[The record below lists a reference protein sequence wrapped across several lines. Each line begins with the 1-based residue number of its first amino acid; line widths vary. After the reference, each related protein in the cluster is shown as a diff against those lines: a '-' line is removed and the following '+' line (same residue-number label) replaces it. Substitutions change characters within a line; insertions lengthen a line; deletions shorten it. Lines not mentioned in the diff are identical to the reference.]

1 MPYYVLNVCINAPE
15 KLRELYAQQ
24 ILDREQKFVAADK
37 QMWDA
42 GFDLYSPLGTLSI
55 PGHATS
61 FKADMGVVCSMDFY
75 DGYTPYQPV
84 GFFLY
89 PRSSLGLTPLRLAN
103 SVGVIDAGYRGHLI
117 ALLDNISPEPYVLQ
131 PYQRLVQIV
140 CPNITYPMHVRLVES
155 HSHDTSER
163 GTKGFGS
170 SGL

>member
-1 MPYYVLNVCINAPE
+1 MPYYVLNVCISAGPE
-15 KLRELYAQQ
+15 AKKLTELYAQQ
-24 ILDREQKFVAADK
+24 ILDREKKFVAADK

-42 GFDLYSPLGTLSI
+42 GFDLYSPLGALSI
-55 PGHATS
+55 LKGGS
-61 FKADMGVVCSMDFY
+61 LKADMGVVCTMDFY
-75 DGYTPYQPV
+75 EGYTPYQPV

-89 PRSSLGLTPLRLAN
+89 PRSSLGLSPLRLAN

-140 CPNITYPMHVRLVES
+140 CPNITYPMHVRLVK
-155 HSHDTSER
+155 SHDTSER